1 MSVRL
6 GGLLFLLL
14 AASLPLWLRDPYFVA
29 ILTSTGIFI
38 IAAIS
43 LNLLL
48 GFTGQLSLGH
58 AAFFGIGAYT
68 SALLGPIFLVY
79 PTMGNLVGLKAF
91 AIVILGGLG
100 NITGATLGGFVL
112 ALVEEFGAGY
122 LSSEYRD
129 AFGFLVIIA
138 VLALRPQG
146 LFALKGRIG

>member
-1 MSVRL
+1 MKLLGLFRHAKSDWHDRAARDFDRPLNERGRKGAALMGVDVRWIYTLTFAL
-6 GGLLFLLL
+6 GSAL
-14 AASLPLWLRDPYFVA
+14 AA
-29 ILTSTGIFI
+29 
-38 IAAIS
+38 IA
-43 LNLLL
+43 
-48 GFTGQLSLGH
+48 G
-58 AAFFGIGAYT
+58 
-68 SALLGPIFLVY
+68 ALLGPIFLVN

-146 LFALKGRIG
+146 FFALKSRVG